1 MDWKT
6 IGIGAIVNAVLT
18 IILSWI
24 FLPLFF
30 LGPIAG
36 GFITSYLSKGF
47 EDYDEMDEKDGAVV
61 GTMSGIIGGIL
72 IGLLLIMGL
81 GNMEAI
87 TGLISTGIGLIVTA
101 YIIIQLSVIV
111 SLILGLIGGVIGVMV
126 KK

>member
-6 IGIGAIVNAVLT
+6 IGIGALVNAALT
-18 IILSWI
+18 IFLSWI

-47 EDYDEMDEKDGAVV
+47 EDYEVMDEKDGAVV

-72 IGLLLIMGL
+72 IGLLLILGL
-81 GNMEAI
+81 GNMDAI
-87 TGLISTGIGLIVTA
+87 NGFISTGIGLIVTA

-111 SLILGLIGGVIGVMV
+111 SLVLGLIGGILGVVV

>member
-6 IGIGAIVNAVLT
+6 IGIGALVNAALT
-18 IILSWI
+18 ICLSWI
-24 FLPLFF
+24 FFPLFF

-47 EDYDEMDEKDGAVV
+47 EDYEVMDEKDGAVV

-72 IGLLLIMGL
+72 IGLLLILGL

-87 TGLISTGIGLIVTA
+87 NGFISTGIGLIVTA
-101 YIIIQLSVIV
+101 YIIIQLSVMV
-111 SLILGLIGGVIGVMV
+111 SLILGLIGGILGVVV

>member
-6 IGIGAIVNAVLT
+6 IGIGALVNAALT
-18 IILSWI
+18 ISLSWI

-30 LGPIAG
+30 LGPITG

-47 EDYDEMDEKDGAVV
+47 EDYEVMDEKDGAVV

-72 IGLLLIMGL
+72 IGLLLILGL
-81 GNMEAI
+81 GNMGAI

-101 YIIIQLSVIV
+101 YIIIQLSVMV
-111 SLILGLIGGVIGVMV
+111 SLILGLIGGILGVVV

>member
-47 EDYDEMDEKDGAVV
+47 EDYEVMDEKDGAVV

-72 IGLLLIMGL
+72 IGLLLILGL
-81 GNMEAI
+81 GDISAF
-87 TGLISTGIGLIVTA
+87 TTLIGETGIFIISA
-101 YIIIQLSVIV
+101 YVIIQLSVIV
-111 SLILGLIGGVIGVMV
+111 SLVLGLCGGILGVIV

>member
-47 EDYDEMDEKDGAVV
+47 EDYEVMDEKDGAVV

-72 IGLLLIMGL
+72 IGLLLILGL
-81 GNMEAI
+81 GDISAF
-87 TGLISTGIGLIVTA
+87 TTLIGETGIFIISA
-101 YIIIQLSVIV
+101 YVIIQLSVIL
-111 SLILGLIGGVIGVMV
+111 SLVLGLCGGILGVIV

>member
-6 IGIGAIVNAVLT
+6 IGIGALVNAALT
-18 IILSWI
+18 ICLSWI
-24 FLPLFF
+24 FLPLIF

-36 GFITSYLSKGF
+36 GFITAYITKGF
-47 EDYDEMDEKDGAVV
+47 EDYDVMDEKDGAVV

-81 GNMEAI
+81 GNMGAI
-87 TGLISTGIGLIVTA
+87 TGLISAGIGLIVTA
-101 YIIIQLSVIV
+101 YIIIQLSVII
-111 SLILGLIGGVIGVMV
+111 SLILGLIGGILGVMV